1 MEKQANHEYELFRLA
16 IVERDETAWA
26 TLHSRYRALLITW
39 ACRCGAWNRTS
50 ESAADLADQA
60 FGRAWAALTPDR
72 FAAFSTVGQ
81 LLSYLR
87 ACVTTTVIDN
97 ARAQASSE
105 RALPVTRASSAST
118 PEQIVLA
125 DLGRH
130 ELWNM
135 VIELATNSAERIVL
149 LETFAWDLPPRA
161 IQARHPL
168 VFADVAS
175 VYRAKRNI
183 LARLRH
189 NQDLRYL
196 YDMPVSA

>member
-1 MEKQANHEYELFRLA
+1 
-16 IVERDETAWA
+16 
-26 TLHSRYRALLITW
+26 
-39 ACRCGAWNRTS
+39 
-50 ESAADLADQA
+50 
-60 FGRAWAALTPDR
+60 
-72 FAAFSTVGQ
+72 
-81 LLSYLR
+81 
-87 ACVTTTVIDN
+87 
-97 ARAQASSE
+97 
-105 RALPVTRASSAST
+105 
-118 PEQIVLA
+118 
-125 DLGRH
+125 
-130 ELWNM
+130 M

-189 NQDLRYL
+189 NQELRYL